1 MQYNTKRSR
10 LLMPEYGRNIQ
21 QMVDYV
27 VSIEDP
33 EHRQKSAQAIIEL
46 MGILNPH
53 LKNVEDFR
61 HKLWDH
67 LFLISDF
74 KIEVDSPYPTPTPEK
89 LFKKPEPLPYPKQN
103 IPHRHL
109 GKNICKVIDKA
120 LAEKEEE
127 KKAGF
132 SQAIAYCMKLAYS
145 NWHNEPVHEDMIK
158 EELHVISEG
167 ELSYDGMS
175 GRVRFNRNN
184 TNNNSNNNNSRN
196 NNNNR
201 NNNGNNNQHN
211 NRKVY
216 ANNNSNNNNARNNN
230 NNNNTN
236 NNNRNNN
243 NGSNNSS
250 NAHQN
255 GNNPNGNRNN
265 NFKRNNNNNNNNR
278 KFANNNTN
286 K

>member
-1 MQYNTKRSR
+1 MEYNTRRDR

-21 QMVDYV
+21 QMVDFV
-27 VSIEDP
+27 VSIKDP
-33 EHRQKSAQAIIEL
+33 VIRQQNAQTIIEL

-74 KIEVDSPYPTPTPEK
+74 KIEVDSPYPIPTRES
-89 LFKKPEPLPYPKQN
+89 LFKKPKPLPYPKSS

-109 GKNICKVIDKA
+109 GNNICKVIDKA
-120 LAEKEEE
+120 LEVQDED
-127 KKAGF
+127 KKIGF

-158 EELHVISEG
+158 EELYQISEG

-175 GRVRFNRNN
+175 GKVRFNRNN
-184 TNNNSNNNNSRN
+184 NNNNKRNNQQNRNMHGKANQRSGN
-196 NNNNR
+196 NNNN
-201 NNNGNNNQHN
+201 
-211 NRKVY
+211 K
-216 ANNNSNNNNARNNN
+216 
-230 NNNNTN
+230 
-236 NNNRNNN
+236 NNNRQA
-243 NGSNNSS
+243 SNNSS
-250 NAHQN
+250 
-255 GNNPNGNRNN
+255 GYY
-265 NFKRNNNNNNNNR
+265 KKNNNNR
-278 KFANNNTN
+278 KFNNNNTV